1 MRGLSPNVLKTVGG
15 CTVIPELEIDPFC
28 RAFFDDPYPAH
39 AAMRDAGPVVYLPAY
54 GVYAVARYEEVRAML
69 LDWGSYCSAR
79 GVGLSDF
86 AKEKPWRLP
95 SLLLEADPPVH
106 DRNRALMD
114 KVLSPAAVRSL
125 RDAFAVAADRLID
138 DLLRRGSFDAVR
150 DLAEAY
156 PLTVFPDAVGMP
168 AENRRFLLPYGN
180 MVFNSFG
187 PRNALFEAAV
197 ADAEPVLAWVQA
209 QSRRE
214 ALSPTGFGAAI
225 HAAVDTGEFTVAE
238 AEVLVRSLLTAGVD
252 TTVNGLCAAVYCLAR
267 FPAAFEQL
275 RADPSLARAAFEE
288 AIRLESP
295 VQTFFRTTTR
305 DVAIGEETIPE
316 GSKVLMFLGAANRDP
331 RRWEQADDYLVGR
344 RNAGHVG
351 FGTGIHGCV
360 GAVLA
365 RLEGEVVLG
374 ALARKVGSIEIV
386 GEPVRRYN
394 NTLRG
399 LTSLPVRMRAA

>member
-1 MRGLSPNVLKTVGG
+1 M
-15 CTVIPELEIDPFC
+15 IPALDIDPFC
-28 RAFFDDPYPAH
+28 QAFFDDPYPAH
-39 AAMRDAGPVVYLPAY
+39 AAMRDAGPVVYLPRY
-54 GVYAVARYEEVRAML
+54 DIHAVARYDDVRGML
-69 LDWGSYCSAR
+69 MDWGSYTSAR
-79 GVGLSDF
+79 GVGISDF

-95 SLLLEADPPVH
+95 SLLLEVDPPLH
-106 DRNRALMD
+106 DRTRKLMD
-114 KVLSPAAVRSL
+114 KVLSPAAVRAL
-125 RDAFAVAADRLID
+125 RDAFAVAADTLVD
-138 DLLRRGSFDAVR
+138 DLLKRGSFDAVR

-156 PLTVFPDAVGMP
+156 PLTVFPDAIGMP
-168 AENRRFLLPYGN
+168 PENRRFLLPYGN

-187 PRNALFEAAV
+187 PRNAFFDAAL

-214 ALSPTGFGAAI
+214 SLSSSGFGATI
-225 HAAVDTGEFTVAE
+225 HAAVDTGEFTEAE

-267 FPAAFEQL
+267 FPAKFEQL

-288 AIRLESP
+288 AVRLESP

-305 DVAIGEETIPE
+305 AVTIGEETIPE
-316 GSKVLMFLGAANRDP
+316 GTKVLMFLGAANRDP
-331 RRWEQADDYLVGR
+331 RRWEQPDEYDITR

-365 RLEGEVVLG
+365 RLEGELVLG
-374 ALARKVGSIEIV
+374 ALARKVRSIEIA
-386 GEPVRRYN
+386 GEPRRRYN

-399 LTSLPVRMRAA
+399 MASLPIQIRAS

>member
-1 MRGLSPNVLKTVGG
+1 MA
-15 CTVIPELEIDPFC
+15 IPTLDIDPFC
-28 RAFFDDPYPAH
+28 QAFFDDPYPAH

-54 GVYAVARYEEVRAML
+54 DIYAATRYDDVRAML
-69 LDWGSYCSAR
+69 LDWGSFTSAR

-86 AKEKPWRLP
+86 AKEPPWRLP
-95 SLLLEADPPVH
+95 SLLLEADPPLH
-106 DRNRALMD
+106 DRTRALMD
-114 KVLSPAAVRSL
+114 KVLSPASIRGL
-125 RDAFAVAADRLID
+125 RAAFTHAADTLID
-138 DLLRRGSFDAVR
+138 NLLARGSFDAVP

-168 AENRRFLLPYGN
+168 PENRRFLLPYGN

-187 PRNALFEAAV
+187 PHNAFFRDAV

-214 ALSPTGFGAAI
+214 ALSPTGFGAVI
-225 HAAVDTGEFTVAE
+225 HAAVDDGSYTTAE
-238 AEVLVRSLLTAGVD
+238 AEILVRSLLTAGVD
-252 TTVNGLCAAVYCLAR
+252 TTVNGLCAAIHCLAR
-267 FPAAFEQL
+267 FPAAFAEL

-288 AIRLESP
+288 AVRLESP
-295 VQTFFRTTTR
+295 VQIFFRTTTR
-305 DVAIGEETIPE
+305 NVTIGEETLPE
-316 GSKVLMFLGAANRDP
+316 GSKVLMFFGAANRDP
-331 RRWEQADDYLVGR
+331 RRWERPDEYDITR

-351 FGTGIHGCV
+351 FGTGIHACV

-374 ALARKVGSIEIV
+374 ALAKKVITIEMT
-386 GEPVRRYN
+386 GEPKRRYN

-399 LTSLPVRMRAA
+399 LASLPIRLTAAPPG

>member
-1 MRGLSPNVLKTVGG
+1 M
-15 CTVIPELEIDPFC
+15 IPALDIDPFC
-28 RAFFDDPYPAH
+28 TAFFDDPYPAH
-39 AAMRDAGPVVYLPAY
+39 AAMRDAGPVVYLPRY
-54 GVYAVARYEEVRAML
+54 DIHAVARYDDVRAML
-69 LDWGSYCSAR
+69 LDWGSYTSAR
-79 GVGLSDF
+79 GVGISDF

-95 SLLLEADPPVH
+95 SLLLETDPPLH
-106 DRNRALMD
+106 DRTRKLMD
-114 KVLSPAAVRSL
+114 KVLSPAAVRGL
-125 RDAFAVAADRLID
+125 REAFAVAAEALID
-138 DLLRRGSFDAVR
+138 DLLARGTFDAVR

-187 PRNALFEAAV
+187 PRNSFFEEAV

-209 QSRRE
+209 QSKRD
-214 ALSPTGFGAAI
+214 ALSATGFGAAI
-225 HAAVDTGEFTVAE
+225 HAAADDGDISEAE
-238 AEVLVRSLLTAGVD
+238 AEILVRSLLTAGVD

-267 FPAAFEQL
+267 FPAAFEKL

-305 DVAIGEETIPE
+305 DVTIGGEMVPE
-316 GSKVLMFLGAANRDP
+316 GTKILMFLGAANRDP
-331 RRWEQADDYLVGR
+331 RRWDQADTFDMTR

-351 FGTGIHGCV
+351 FGAGIHACV

-365 RLEGEVVLG
+365 RMEGELVLA
-374 ALARKVGSIEIV
+374 ALARKVSRLEIT
-386 GEPVRRYN
+386 GEPKRRYN

-399 LTSLPVRMRAA
+399 MASLPMCMVAG

>member
-1 MRGLSPNVLKTVGG
+1 M
-15 CTVIPELEIDPFC
+15 TVIPALDIDPFC
-28 RAFFDDPYPAH
+28 QAFFDDPYPAH

-54 GVYAVARYEEVRAML
+54 DIHAVARHDEVRAML
-69 LDWGSYCSAR
+69 LDWASYASGR

-86 AKEKPWRLP
+86 AKETPWRLP
-95 SLLLEADPPVH
+95 SLLLEADPPLH
-106 DRNRALMD
+106 DRTRKLMD
-114 KVLSPAAVRSL
+114 KVLSPGAVRGL
-125 RDAFAVAADRLID
+125 RDAFAVAADTLID
-138 DLLRRGSFDAVR
+138 DLLARGSFDAVR

-197 ADAEPVLAWVQA
+197 VDAEPVLAWVRA

-214 ALSPTGFGAAI
+214 ALSLAGFGAVI
-225 HAAVDTGEFTVAE
+225 HAAADDGEVSVAE

-252 TTVNGLCAAVYCLAR
+252 TTVNGLGAAMYCLAR
-267 FPAAFEQL
+267 FPWAFEQL

-288 AIRLESP
+288 AVRLESP

-305 DVAIGEETIPE
+305 DVRIGEETVPE
-316 GSKVLMFLGAANRDP
+316 GSKVLMLLGAANRDP
-331 RRWEQADDYLVGR
+331 RRWERADEYDMTR

-351 FGTGIHGCV
+351 FGTGVHGCV

-365 RLEGEVVLG
+365 RLEGEMVLG
-374 ALARKVGSIEIV
+374 ALARKVARVEIV
-386 GEPVRRYN
+386 GEPRRRYN

-399 LTSLPVRMRAA
+399 MASLPLRIRAA

>member
-1 MRGLSPNVLKTVGG
+1 M
-15 CTVIPELEIDPFC
+15 IPALDIDPFC
-28 RAFFDDPYPAH
+28 TAFFDDPYPAH
-39 AAMRDAGPVVYLPAY
+39 AAMRDAGSVVYLPAY
-54 GVYAVARYEEVRAML
+54 DIHAVARYDDVRGML
-69 LDWGSYCSAR
+69 MDWGSYTSAR
-79 GVGLSDF
+79 GVGISDF

-95 SLLLEADPPVH
+95 SLLLEADPPLH
-106 DRNRALMD
+106 DRTRKLMD
-114 KVLSPAAVRSL
+114 KVLSPAAVRGL
-125 RDAFAVAADRLID
+125 REAFAVAADALID
-138 DLLRRGSFDAVR
+138 DLLARGTFDAVR

-168 AENRRFLLPYGN
+168 VENRRFLLPYGN

-187 PRNALFEAAV
+187 PRNAFFEAAV

-209 QSRRE
+209 QSRRD
-214 ALSPTGFGAAI
+214 ALSTTGFGAAI
-225 HAAVDTGEFTVAE
+225 HAAADDGDISVAE

-267 FPAAFEQL
+267 FPSVFQQL
-275 RADPSLARAAFEE
+275 RADPSLARSAFEE
-288 AIRLESP
+288 AVRLESP

-305 DVAIGEETIPE
+305 DVTIGDETIPE
-316 GSKVLMFLGAANRDP
+316 GTKVLMFLGAANRDP
-331 RRWEQADDYLVGR
+331 RRWEHADDYDITR

-365 RLEGEVVLG
+365 RLEGELVLN
-374 ALARKVGSIEIV
+374 ALARKVASIEIV
-386 GEPVRRYN
+386 GEPKRRYN

-399 LTSLPVRMRAA
+399 MSSLPVRITAA